1 MKCPVCRATY
11 RTPESSPPP
20 EPKPCHRCGADLSAL
35 IALHDQAI
43 GHHRQAIAQFVA
55 GDLAAAIA
63 ANNQAIQLH
72 SQHPKFHAFAGQLS
86 ALQGEFGPA
95 IRSWQLAQTIDPQ
108 DTTVSACL
116 EILGQLASSP
126 KSN

>member
-11 RTPESSPPP
+11 RLPEASPPT
-20 EPKPCHRCGADLSAL
+20 ETQSCHRCGADLSAL

-43 GHHRQAIAQFVA
+43 GYHRQAIAQFVA
-55 GDLAAAIA
+55 GDLAAAIT
-63 ANNQAIQLH
+63 ANNQAIKLH
-72 SQHPKFHAFAGQLS
+72 SHHPKFHAFAGQLS

-95 IRSWQLAQTIDPQ
+95 IRSWQLAQTIAPQ
-108 DTTVSACL
+108 NTTLSVCL
-116 EILGQLASSP
+116 EILAQLASHP

>member
-11 RTPESSPPP
+11 RVPESSPPT
-20 EPKPCHRCGADLSAL
+20 ETQSCHRCGADLSSL

-43 GHHRQAIAQFVA
+43 GYHRQAIAQFVA

-63 ANNQAIQLH
+63 ANNQAIKLH
-72 SQHPKFHAFAGQLS
+72 AQHPKFHAFAGQLS

-95 IRSWQLAQTIDPQ
+95 IRSWQLAQTIEPQ
-108 DTTVSACL
+108 NTTVSACL
-116 EILGQLASSP
+116 AILDQLANHP